1 MKAPR
6 RTLLG
11 LLLMLV
17 IGFQPMVA
25 LHAAEQ
31 SDQAIWQHWQYHL
44 EHDSH
49 DHADAA
55 VLAQHDHHGLE
66 DQLHA
71 DACHAGHS
79 LLLVEFHLVGS
90 ECPPSLPIVSYLPA
104 HKAPD
109 LSVDTPPPIA

>member
-1 MKAPR
+1 MKAPH

-17 IGFQPMVA
+17 IAIQPMAA
-25 LHAAEQ
+25 LNAAEH

-49 DHADAA
+49 AHDDAPDP
-55 VLAQHDHHGLE
+55 VYHPHSLE

-71 DACHAGHS
+71 DACHGGHS
-79 LLLVEFHLVGS
+79 LLLVEFHLAGS
-90 ECPPSLPIVSYLPA
+90 ECVPSSSIVSFLPT

-109 LSVDTPPPIA
+109 LSVDTPPPIV

>member
-17 IGFQPMVA
+17 IALQPMVA
-25 LHAAEQ
+25 LNASEQ

-44 EHDSH
+44 EHDGH
-49 DHADAA
+49 DHADVAESA
-55 VLAQHDHHGLE
+55 HHAHGLE

-79 LLLVEFHLVGS
+79 MLLVEFHLVGGD
-90 ECPPSLPIVSYLPA
+90 CLPSLTIVSSLPA

>member
-1 MKAPR
+1 MKALH

-17 IGFQPMVA
+17 IAVQPMVA
-25 LHAAEQ
+25 ANAAEQ

-49 DHADAA
+49 DHDDAADASG
-55 VLAQHDHHGLE
+55 HHPDLE

-79 LLLVEFHLVGS
+79 LLLVEFDLVGG
-90 ECPPSLPIVSYLPA
+90 EDPPSLAIVGFLPA
-104 HKAPD
+104 HEAPD